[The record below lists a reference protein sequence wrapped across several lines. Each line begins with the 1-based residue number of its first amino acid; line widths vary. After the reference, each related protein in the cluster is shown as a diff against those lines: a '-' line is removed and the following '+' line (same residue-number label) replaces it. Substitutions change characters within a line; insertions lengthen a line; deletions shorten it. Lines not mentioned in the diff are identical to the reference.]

1 MMVITNL
8 IWNVSEMISYSICC
22 LELLLTFNLNY
33 IEIQGYAKFLGMD
46 LEADKEFLFI
56 AEEGLKAPV
65 PEPW

>member
-1 MMVITNL
+1 
-8 IWNVSEMISYSICC
+8 MISYSICC

>member
-1 MMVITNL
+1 MMVIMNL
-8 IWNVSEMISYSICC
+8 IWNVSDMIYTSSWC
-22 LELLLTFNLNY
+22 LELLLTLNLNY